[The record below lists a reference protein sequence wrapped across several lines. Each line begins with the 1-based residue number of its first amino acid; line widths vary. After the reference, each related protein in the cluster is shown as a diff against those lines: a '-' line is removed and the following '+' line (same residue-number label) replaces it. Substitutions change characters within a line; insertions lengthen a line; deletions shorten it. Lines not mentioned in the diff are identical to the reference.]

1 MVEYLI
7 VAQVVIGSIPIL
19 PPIYSLNFFSKME
32 KENLKKLGHELID
45 SLPNVQTS
53 IVIVSDGSKSSALIA
68 GVGGD
73 IINSLANAMAEK
85 KEFKR
90 MVELAYLAVTNKD
103 KS

>member
-1 MVEYLI
+1 
-7 VAQVVIGSIPIL
+7 
-19 PPIYSLNFFSKME
+19 ME

-45 SLPNVQTS
+45 SLSNVQTS
-53 IVIVSDGSKSSALIA
+53 IVIVSDGSKNSALIA

-73 IINSLANAMAEK
+73 IINSLGNAMAEK

>member
-1 MVEYLI
+1 
-7 VAQVVIGSIPIL
+7 
-19 PPIYSLNFFSKME
+19 ME

-45 SLPNVQTS
+45 SLSNVQTS
-53 IVIVSDGSKSSALIA
+53 IVIVSDGSKNSTLIA

>member
-1 MVEYLI
+1 
-7 VAQVVIGSIPIL
+7 
-19 PPIYSLNFFSKME
+19 ME
-32 KENLKKLGHELID
+32 KEDLKKLGHEMID
-45 SLPNVQTS
+45 SLSNVQTS
-53 IVIVSDGSKSSALIA
+53 IVIVSDGSKNSALIA

-73 IINSLANAMAEK
+73 IINSLANAMNEK

>member
-1 MVEYLI
+1 
-7 VAQVVIGSIPIL
+7 
-19 PPIYSLNFFSKME
+19 ME
-32 KENLKKLGHELID
+32 KEDLKKLGHELID
-45 SLPNVQTS
+45 SLSNVQTS

-90 MVELAYLAVTNKD
+90 MVELAYLAVTNKG

>member
-1 MVEYLI
+1 
-7 VAQVVIGSIPIL
+7 
-19 PPIYSLNFFSKME
+19 ME

-45 SLPNVQTS
+45 GLSNVQTS
-53 IVIVSDGSKSSALIA
+53 IVIVSDDSKNSALIA

-73 IINSLANAMAEK
+73 LIKSLATVMAEK

>member
-1 MVEYLI
+1 
-7 VAQVVIGSIPIL
+7 
-19 PPIYSLNFFSKME
+19 ME
-32 KENLKKLGHELID
+32 KENFKKLGHELID
-45 SLPNVQTS
+45 SLSNVQTS

-90 MVELAYLAVTNKD
+90 MVELAYLTVTKGNK
-103 KS
+103 S

>member
-1 MVEYLI
+1 
-7 VAQVVIGSIPIL
+7 
-19 PPIYSLNFFSKME
+19 ME
-32 KENLKKLGHELID
+32 KENLKKLGHKLID

-53 IVIVSDGSKSSALIA
+53 IVIVSDGSKSSVLVA
-68 GVGGD
+68 GIGGD
-73 IINSLANAMAEK
+73 IINSLANAMVEK

>member
-1 MVEYLI
+1 
-7 VAQVVIGSIPIL
+7 
-19 PPIYSLNFFSKME
+19 ME
-32 KENLKKLGHELID
+32 KEDLKKRSHELID
-45 SLPNVQTS
+45 SLSNVQTS
-53 IVIVSDGSKSSALIA
+53 IVIVSDGLKSSALIA
-68 GVGGD
+68 GVGSN

>member
-1 MVEYLI
+1 
-7 VAQVVIGSIPIL
+7 
-19 PPIYSLNFFSKME
+19 ME

-45 SLPNVQTS
+45 SLSNVQTS
-53 IVIVSDGSKSSALIA
+53 IVIVSDDSESSALIA
-68 GVGGD
+68 GAGDD
-73 IINSLANAMAEK
+73 IINTLANAMAKK

>member
-1 MVEYLI
+1 MD
-7 VAQVVIGSIPIL
+7 
-19 PPIYSLNFFSKME
+19 E
-32 KENLKKLGHELID
+32 KNLKKLGHELID

-53 IVIVSDGSKSSALIA
+53 IVIVSDGSKSSVLVA
-68 GVGGD
+68 GIGGD
-73 IINSLANAMAEK
+73 IVNSLANAMAEK

>member
-1 MVEYLI
+1 
-7 VAQVVIGSIPIL
+7 
-19 PPIYSLNFFSKME
+19 ME
-32 KENLKKLGHELID
+32 KEDLKKRSHELID
-45 SLPNVQTS
+45 SLSNVQTS
-53 IVIVSDGSKSSALIA
+53 IVIVSDGSKNSALIA

-73 IINSLANAMAEK
+73 IINSLANAMNEK

>member
-1 MVEYLI
+1 
-7 VAQVVIGSIPIL
+7 
-19 PPIYSLNFFSKME
+19 ME

-53 IVIVSDGSKSSALIA
+53 IVIVSDGSKSSALVA
-68 GVGGD
+68 GIGGD

-90 MVELAYLAVTNKD
+90 MVELAYLTVTKGNK
-103 KS
+103 S

>member
-1 MVEYLI
+1 
-7 VAQVVIGSIPIL
+7 
-19 PPIYSLNFFSKME
+19 ME

-45 SLPNVQTS
+45 SLSNVQTS
-53 IVIVSDGSKSSALIA
+53 IVIVSDDSESSALIA
-68 GVGGD
+68 GAGND
-73 IINSLANAMAEK
+73 IINTLANAMAKK

>member
-1 MVEYLI
+1 
-7 VAQVVIGSIPIL
+7 
-19 PPIYSLNFFSKME
+19 ME
-32 KENLKKLGHELID
+32 KENLKKLGHEMID
-45 SLPNVQTS
+45 RLSNVQTS
-53 IVIVSDGSKSSALIA
+53 IVIVSDGSQSSALIA

-73 IINSLANAMAEK
+73 IINSLASAMAVK

>member
-1 MVEYLI
+1 
-7 VAQVVIGSIPIL
+7 
-19 PPIYSLNFFSKME
+19 ME
-32 KENLKKLGHELID
+32 KEDLKKLGHELID
-45 SLPNVQTS
+45 SLSNVQTS

-73 IINSLANAMAEK
+73 IITSLANAMIEK

-90 MVELAYLAVTNKD
+90 MVELAYLVVTNKD

>member
-1 MVEYLI
+1 
-7 VAQVVIGSIPIL
+7 
-19 PPIYSLNFFSKME
+19 ME
-32 KENLKKLGHELID
+32 KEDLKKLGHELID
-45 SLPNVQTS
+45 SLSNVQTS

-73 IINSLANAMAEK
+73 IINSLANSMAEK

-90 MVELAYLAVTNKD
+90 MVEFAYLDVTNKD

>member
-1 MVEYLI
+1 
-7 VAQVVIGSIPIL
+7 
-19 PPIYSLNFFSKME
+19 ME
-32 KENLKKLGHELID
+32 KENLKKLGHEMID
-45 SLPNVQTS
+45 SLSNVQTS
-53 IVIVSDGSKSSALIA
+53 IVIVSDGSKNSTLIA

-73 IINSLANAMAEK
+73 IINSLANAMNEK

>member
-1 MVEYLI
+1 
-7 VAQVVIGSIPIL
+7 
-19 PPIYSLNFFSKME
+19 ME
-32 KENLKKLGHELID
+32 KEDLKKPGHDIID
-45 SLPNVQTS
+45 SLSNVQTA
-53 IVIVSDGSKSSALIA
+53 IVIVSDGSENSALIA
-68 GVGGD
+68 GAGKD